1 MLPLSD
7 TNTNQTTKMKK
18 IADIATAIECAIITG
33 HYGLD
38 KSKLTET
45 PEKIN
50 EVSDGE
56 TEIILKDGTR
66 VTIYDAVEPLVEL
79 PGTWE
84 AEGEAE

>member
-1 MLPLSD
+1 
-7 TNTNQTTKMKK
+7 MKT
-18 IADIATAIECAIITG
+18 IADIASTEEQAIITG

-66 VTIYDAVEPLVEL
+66 VTIYAAVEPLVEI
-79 PGTWE
+79 
-84 AEGEAE
+84 A

>member
-1 MLPLSD
+1 MNESSR
-7 TNTNQTTKMKK
+7 NQETKMKN
-18 IADIATAIECAIITG
+18 IADIATAGEQAIITS

-56 TEIILKDGTR
+56 TEIIFEDGTR
-66 VTIYDAVEPLVEL
+66 VTIYDTVEPIVEL
-79 PGTWE
+79 PGTWKAEEEE
-84 AEGEAE
+84 A